1 MCPFVALYPTLAEQS
16 GCSDVHKGMLIT
28 LDKACACLVALGG
41 SSASCLINQC
51 VKSVPCLVASTRTSL
66 VLRPPPP
73 PSPCPPSPL
82 LLQDLGQVSGEELVG
97 YLHEQG
103 GYCLRKGLKDMGVS
117 LDSMRSYG
125 EWAGQGCWVH
135 LAVSAQHTLTQQ
147 GAGYGLRL
155 GRAELQGPIFPNY
168 FQLVKC

>member
-1 MCPFVALYPTLAEQS
+1 
-16 GCSDVHKGMLIT
+16 
-28 LDKACACLVALGG
+28 
-41 SSASCLINQC
+41 
-51 VKSVPCLVASTRTSL
+51 
-66 VLRPPPP
+66 
-73 PSPCPPSPL
+73 
-82 LLQDLGQVSGEELVG
+82 VSGEELVG